1 MQDLQH
7 FKNDITL
14 ILSRERLDTY
24 DSLEQYKENLKL
36 ISFITPKISSLE
48 IYLRNALDYCLTQ
61 IKGSDWVFSEDSLT
75 NLMNEQ
81 KEKKKEITHSLILS
95 KMSLGAVIK
104 LIFCYKLEGVI
115 LDLKRINFKS
125 YYPNNKN
132 ALFINNKKNP
142 LFINNKKNPLFINNK
157 KNPLSSASKVHI
169 ALNLLWTIRNRAYH
183 WENLLKTKPNNRPLI
198 TTYSTGLKDN
208 DRAKMPINIS
218 VEPSKIVLFLDDLIK
233 SIGNKDLENLSGL

>member
-75 NLMNEQ
+75 NLINDQ

-104 LIFCYKLEGVI
+104 LIFCYKLEGGNI
-115 LDLKRINFKS
+115 RF
-125 YYPNNKN
+125 
-132 ALFINNKKNP
+132 
-142 LFINNKKNPLFINNK
+142 
-157 KNPLSSASKVHI
+157 KVHQFQI
-169 ALNLLWTIRNRAYH
+169 LL
-183 WENLLKTKPNNRPLI
+183 PQ
-198 TTYSTGLKDN
+198 
-208 DRAKMPINIS
+208 
-218 VEPSKIVLFLDDLIK
+218 
-233 SIGNKDLENLSGL
+233 

>member
-14 ILSRERLDTY
+14 ILSKERLAAY

-61 IKGSDWVFSEDSLT
+61 IKGSDWVFSENSLT
-75 NLMNEQ
+75 NLINEQ

-115 LDLKRINFKS
+115 LDLKHINFKS

-132 ALFINNKKNP
+132 A
-142 LFINNKKNPLFINNK
+142 LFINNK

-183 WENLLKTKPNNRPLI
+183 WENLLKTKPNNRPRI
-198 TTYSTGLKDN
+198 TTYFTGLKDN
-208 DRAKMPINIS
+208 DRAKMPMNIS

>member
-14 ILSRERLDTY
+14 ILSKERLDTY

-75 NLMNEQ
+75 DLINEQ
-81 KEKKKEITHSLILS
+81 KKKEIMRSLILS

-104 LIFCYKLEGVI
+104 LIFCYKLERII

-132 ALFINNKKNP
+132 ALFINNKKIHYLVP
-142 LFINNKKNPLFINNK
+142 QRFI
-157 KNPLSSASKVHI
+157 
-169 ALNLLWTIRNRAYH
+169 LL
-183 WENLLKTKPNNRPLI
+183 
-198 TTYSTGLKDN
+198 
-208 DRAKMPINIS
+208 
-218 VEPSKIVLFLDDLIK
+218 
-233 SIGNKDLENLSGL
+233 

>member
-1 MQDLQH
+1 MQNLQH

-14 ILSRERLDTY
+14 ILSKERLDTY
-24 DSLEQYKENLKL
+24 DNLEQYKENLKL
-36 ISFITPKISSLE
+36 ISFITPKISNLE
-48 IYLRNALDYCLTQ
+48 IYLRNTLDYCLTQ
-61 IKGSDWVFSEDSLT
+61 MKGSDWVFSENSLT
-75 NLMNEQ
+75 DLINEQ
-81 KEKKKEITHSLILS
+81 KKKEITRSLILS
-95 KMSLGAVIK
+95 KMSLGAVIR
-104 LIFCYKLEGVI
+104 LIFCYKLEGSI

-132 ALFINNKKNP
+132 T
-142 LFINNKKNPLFINNK
+142 LFINNK

-183 WENLLKTKPNNRPLI
+183 WENLLKTKPNNRPRI
-198 TTYSTGLKDN
+198 TTYFTGLKDN
-208 DRAKMPINIS
+208 DRAKMPINMNIS

>member
-1 MQDLQH
+1 MLRSV
-7 FKNDITL
+7 KNDITL
-14 ILSRERLDTY
+14 ILSEERLAAY

-36 ISFITPKISSLE
+36 ISFITPKISNLE

-75 NLMNEQ
+75 NLINEQ

-142 LFINNKKNPLFINNK
+142 L
-157 KNPLSSASKVHI
+157 SSASKVHI

-183 WENLLKTKPNNRPLI
+183 WENLLKIQPNKRPRIATPFSGKTENIPMDRILVIGIEPNKI
-198 TTYSTGLKDN
+198 T
-208 DRAKMPINIS
+208 
-218 VEPSKIVLFLDDLIK
+218 LFLDDLIK
-233 SIGNKDLENLSGL
+233 SIGNKDFEDLSSL

>member
-1 MQDLQH
+1 MKDLQY

-14 ILSRERLDTY
+14 ILSKDRLATY

-36 ISFITPKISSLE
+36 IASITPKISNLE
-48 IYLRNALDYCLTQ
+48 IYLRNALDHCLTQ
-61 IKGSDWVFSEDSLT
+61 IKGSDWVFNESALT
-75 NLMNEQ
+75 PLIKEL

-95 KMSLGAVIK
+95 KMSLGAVVR

-142 LFINNKKNPLFINNK
+142 L
-157 KNPLSSASKVHI
+157 SSASKVHI

-183 WENLLKTKPNNRPLI
+183 WENLLKIQPNNRPRI
-198 TTYSTGLKDN
+198 TTYFTGLKDN
-208 DRAKMPINIS
+208 DRAKMPMKINIS

>member
-24 DSLEQYKENLKL
+24 DNLEQYKENLKL
-36 ISFITPKISSLE
+36 ISFITPKISNLE
-48 IYLRNALDYCLTQ
+48 IYLRNALDHCLTQ
-61 IKGSDWVFSEDSLT
+61 IKGSDWVFSENSLT
-75 NLMNEQ
+75 DLINEQ
-81 KEKKKEITHSLILS
+81 KKKEITHSLILS

-115 LDLKRINFKS
+115 LDLKHINFKS

-132 ALFINNKKNP
+132 T
-142 LFINNKKNPLFINNK
+142 LFINNK

-183 WENLLKTKPNNRPLI
+183 WENLLKTKPNNRPRI
-198 TTYSTGLKDN
+198 TTSFTGLKDN
-208 DRAKMPINIS
+208 DRAKMPMKINIS

>member
-14 ILSRERLDTY
+14 ILSKERLDIY

-61 IKGSDWVFSEDSLT
+61 IKGSDWVFSGDSLT
-75 NLMNEQ
+75 NLINEQ

-95 KMSLGAVIK
+95 KMSLGAVIR

-115 LDLKRINFKS
+115 LDLRTYSLKA
-125 YYPNNKN
+125 YYKDNKDT
-132 ALFINNKKNP
+132 LLIKGRKQH
-142 LFINNKKNPLFINNK
+142 
-157 KNPLSSASKVHI
+157 LSNYAKAYI

-183 WENLLKTKPNNRPLI
+183 WENLLKLRANNRPRI
-198 TTYSTGLKDN
+198 TTRFIRELEKPTSKNFNFGI
-208 DRAKMPINIS
+208 MPN
-218 VEPSKIVLFLDDLIK
+218 KIVSFLDDLIK
-233 SIGNKDLENLSGL
+233 SIGNKDLEKLSSL

>member
-75 NLMNEQ
+75 NLINEQ
-81 KEKKKEITHSLILS
+81 NDQNKKRKKKKEITHSLILS
-95 KMSLGAVIK
+95 KMSLGAVIN
-104 LIFCYKLEGVI
+104 LIFCYKLEGII
-115 LDLKRINFKS
+115 LDLKCINFKS

-132 ALFINNKKNP
+132 A
-142 LFINNKKNPLFINNK
+142 LFINNK

-183 WENLLKTKPNNRPLI
+183 WENLLKTKPNNRPRI

-208 DRAKMPINIS
+208 DRAKMPMNIS

-233 SIGNKDLENLSGL
+233 SIGNKDLENLSSL

>member
-14 ILSRERLDTY
+14 ILSKERLDTY

-48 IYLRNALDYCLTQ
+48 IYLRNALDYCLNQ
-61 IKGSDWVFSEDSLT
+61 IKGSDWVFNESALT
-75 NLMNEQ
+75 PLIKEL

-95 KMSLGAVIK
+95 KMSLGAVIR
-104 LIFCYKLEGVI
+104 LIFCYKLEGVV
-115 LDLKRINFKS
+115 LDLRAYRFRA
-125 YYPNNKN
+125 YYHENKDT
-132 ALFINNKKNP
+132 LLIKNRKQ
-142 LFINNKKNPLFINNK
+142 N
-157 KNPLSSASKVHI
+157 LSNYAKAHI

-183 WENLLKTKPNNRPLI
+183 WENLLKTKPNNRPRI
-198 TTYSTGLKDN
+198 TTYFTGLKNN
-208 DRAKMPINIS
+208 DRAKMPMNIS